1 MKKEMVRILSLL
13 IFLMAGC
20 GASKE
25 KDFTSDF
32 KYSYGVFLDANSSD
46 ISKMKDYQQIVID
59 VSYFTAEEIDEMH
72 CAGQQIYAYLN
83 VGSLEEF
90 RDYYNQYSYLCLDAY
105 ENWEEE
111 KWVDVSQKAWQEHVI
126 SLAKE
131 YSSKG
136 IDGFFVDNCDV
147 YYNYPKPEI
156 FAGLTYMLREI
167 YNINSTVIINGG
179 DVYITEYLD
188 RYQTASDIMSGVNQ
202 ECLFTSIDFSNA
214 SFKQSNEE
222 DYEYF
227 EKYIERCATDN
238 MDVYLLEYS
247 VDGELI
253 SQIQDYCEKNHYFYY
268 ISPSIELKATHS
280 GLQIESCGGNAMN
293 IKLVK
298 LSYEYKDQLF
308 EMLEEWKRDIG
319 FNYRN

>member
-1 MKKEMVRILSLL
+1 MKKEMVCILSLL

-111 KWVDVSQKAWQEHVI
+111 KWVDVSQKAW
-126 SLAKE
+126 
-131 YSSKG
+131 
-136 IDGFFVDNCDV
+136 
-147 YYNYPKPEI
+147 
-156 FAGLTYMLREI
+156 
-167 YNINSTVIINGG
+167 
-179 DVYITEYLD
+179 
-188 RYQTASDIMSGVNQ
+188 
-202 ECLFTSIDFSNA
+202 
-214 SFKQSNEE
+214 
-222 DYEYF
+222 
-227 EKYIERCATDN
+227 
-238 MDVYLLEYS
+238 
-247 VDGELI
+247 
-253 SQIQDYCEKNHYFYY
+253 
-268 ISPSIELKATHS
+268 
-280 GLQIESCGGNAMN
+280 
-293 IKLVK
+293 
-298 LSYEYKDQLF
+298 
-308 EMLEEWKRDIG
+308 
-319 FNYRN
+319 

>member
-1 MKKEMVRILSLL
+1 MKKEMVCILSLL

-111 KWVDVSQKAWQEHVI
+111 K
-126 SLAKE
+126 
-131 YSSKG
+131 
-136 IDGFFVDNCDV
+136 
-147 YYNYPKPEI
+147 
-156 FAGLTYMLREI
+156 
-167 YNINSTVIINGG
+167 
-179 DVYITEYLD
+179 
-188 RYQTASDIMSGVNQ
+188 
-202 ECLFTSIDFSNA
+202 
-214 SFKQSNEE
+214 
-222 DYEYF
+222 
-227 EKYIERCATDN
+227 
-238 MDVYLLEYS
+238 
-247 VDGELI
+247 
-253 SQIQDYCEKNHYFYY
+253 
-268 ISPSIELKATHS
+268 
-280 GLQIESCGGNAMN
+280 
-293 IKLVK
+293 
-298 LSYEYKDQLF
+298 
-308 EMLEEWKRDIG
+308 
-319 FNYRN
+319 